1 MSSHLSGNDLFV
13 KSNSRL
19 LNNQMVIVIKL
30 IIYLMFQIIS
40 NSVAVD
46 STDKGY
52 QNNYNFFLMHR
63 QKFNLFIFLTSG
75 EAFSMFDANYRL
87 FTVI

>member
-30 IIYLMFQIIS
+30 IIYLII
-40 NSVAVD
+40 
-46 STDKGY
+46 
-52 QNNYNFFLMHR
+52 
-63 QKFNLFIFLTSG
+63 
-75 EAFSMFDANYRL
+75 
-87 FTVI
+87 